1 MPTRLPTLL
10 ASLLFAT
17 GLTAGDTADLS
28 FSQGWSPEA
37 PPGRTMAGFV
47 TISNPGDRDIELVDG
62 ESPKF
67 ARVEF
72 HTMSMDEGMM
82 RMRRLDS
89 LTVPA
94 GETVE
99 LAPRGLHLM
108 LFEPRQRLT
117 AGDVIE
123 IELIDAGGKRHAYS
137 AEVRQR

>member
-10 ASLLFAT
+10 ACLLFAT
-17 GLTAGDTADLS
+17 GLSAGDTTDLS
-28 FSQGWSPEA
+28 FSEAWSPEA

-47 TISNPGDRDIELVDG
+47 TIRNSGDRDIELVAG
-62 ESPKF
+62 NSPQF

-72 HTMSMDEGMM
+72 HTMSMNEGMM
-82 RMRRLDS
+82 RMRRLET
-89 LTVPA
+89 LIVPA

-117 AGDVIE
+117 AGDTIE
-123 IELIDAGGKRHAYS
+123 IELIDAGGERHAYS

>member
-17 GLTAGDTADLS
+17 GLSAGGSADLS
-28 FSQGWSPEA
+28 FSEAWSPEA

-62 ESPKF
+62 ESPQF

-72 HTMSMDEGMM
+72 HTMSMDGGMM
-82 RMRRLDS
+82 RMRRLET

-108 LFEPRQRLT
+108 LFEPHQHLT
-117 AGDVIE
+117 AGDTIE
-123 IELIDAGGKRHAYS
+123 IELIDAEGELHSYS
-137 AEVRQR
+137 AEVKQR

>member
-17 GLTAGDTADLS
+17 GLSAGDTTDLS
-28 FSQGWSPEA
+28 FSQAWSPEA

-47 TISNPGDRDIELVDG
+47 TISNSGNRDIELVDG
-62 ESPKF
+62 ESPRF

-72 HTMSMDEGMM
+72 HSMSMNEGMM
-82 RMRRLDS
+82 RMRRLET

-108 LFEPRQRLT
+108 LFEPQQRLS
-117 AGDVIE
+117 AGDSIE
-123 IELIDAGGKRHAYS
+123 IELIDAGGRRHAFS
-137 AEVRQR
+137 AEVQKR